1 MSLNSKLQALKSVLS
16 EILNNANEILVEK
29 GKEPANNIEMALS
42 DIASL
47 PSGDDTLSRIA
58 LEAPTEE
65 EKGTVDLKL
74 DSSWG
79 NLRSNAFFNNTK
91 LKTVDLSDCV
101 NMTSIPT
108 NCFKECSY
116 LSKVDL
122 SQNIETIGD
131 YSFEKATKLTEINFP
146 TDSKTHTISTYAFYR
161 CLALGD
167 LYLPPLLKTVS
178 DRVLSGTTEKA
189 KKIYFRSIPKTV
201 HNMAFSSTNI
211 TDIYLPCGEDIAP
224 SGYPWG
230 ANAQVHFGWNAFK
243 HIEIITAPEKTSYI
257 QGEVFN
263 PSGMKVRVYDE
274 NYGTDDMGEI
284 IASDELG
291 FDNLEYSKEP
301 LLPSNNGKPFYIYYT
316 DKYGER
322 HITDIEIFVGQA

>member
-1 MSLNSKLQALKSVLS
+1 MDAMTLALLKKYTQC
-16 EILNNANEILVEK
+16 K
-29 GKEPANNIEMALS
+29 GKGDGENVIS
-42 DIASL
+42 DYLA
-47 PSGDDTLSRIA
+47 RIA
-58 LEAPTEE
+58 LEAPTDEE
-65 EKGTVDLKL
+65 MGTVDLKL

-116 LSKVDL
+116 LSNVDL
-122 SQNIETIGD
+122 SQNIETIGG

-224 SGYPWG
+224 SGAPWG
-230 ANAQVHFGWNAFK
+230 AAESVVIHYNWKAFE
-243 HIEIITAPEKTSYI
+243 HIEITTPPDRTNYI
-257 QGEVFN
+257 AGDSFN
-263 PSGMKVRVYDE
+263 PSGMVVKYYEPVIGG
-274 NYGTDDMGEI
+274 NGEAV
-284 IASDELG
+284 ASTSKEIPIES
-291 FDNLEYSKEP
+291 LEYSAEP
-301 LLPSNNGKPFYIYYT
+301 LVEAGTGTPFYIYYT
-316 DKYGER
+316 SDNGNRY
-322 HITDIEIFVGQA
+322 ITDIEIFVGQA